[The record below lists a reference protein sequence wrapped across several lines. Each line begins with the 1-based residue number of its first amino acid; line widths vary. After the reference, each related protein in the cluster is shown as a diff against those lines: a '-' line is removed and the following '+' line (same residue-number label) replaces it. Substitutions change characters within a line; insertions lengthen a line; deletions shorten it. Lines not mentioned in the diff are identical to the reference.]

1 MRARCDK
8 RGYLY
13 VLPAVILVAVFAY
26 YPFIKAFIS
35 SFFIENQLGEITE
48 FVGLENYKA
57 LFSNEFFI
65 QSVKTTFLLAAIFVP
80 VNTILTL
87 AAASFVRRKTRY
99 NELIGALYIIPL
111 AFSMSLLALIFK
123 QIFNPVNSIINRV
136 FNLDIVWLNDRT
148 SAITAIVVLCVFLD
162 FALDYILLLSAFRK
176 IERNIIEASLIDGAN
191 EAQRYFRIELPLIV
205 PTLTMTIF
213 IALKDVLLIS
223 APIMLMTE
231 GGPFRSTESVMFYY
245 YIEAFRGHNKAAES
259 TISSI
264 TVIFSSLLLIVYS
277 LIQKRR
283 RHA

>member
-13 VLPAVILVAVFAY
+13 VLPAVILVAVFSY

-35 SFFIENQLGEITE
+35 SFFIENQLGEITK

-123 QIFNPVNSIINRV
+123 QIFNPVNSIINRI

-205 PTLTMTIF
+205 PTLIMTIF

>member
-13 VLPAVILVAVFAY
+13 VLPAVILVAVFSY

-57 LFSNEFFI
+57 LFSNDFFI
-65 QSVKTTFLLAAIFVP
+65 QSVKTTFLLAVIFVP

-99 NELIGALYIIPL
+99 NELIGSLYIIPL

-205 PTLTMTIF
+205 PTLIMTIF

>member
-13 VLPAVILVAVFAY
+13 VLPAVILVAVFSY
-26 YPFIKAFIS
+26 YPFIQAFIS

-48 FVGLENYKA
+48 FVGLENYKV

-87 AAASFVRRKTRY
+87 AAASFVRRETRY

-123 QIFNPVNSIINRV
+123 QIFNPVNSIINRI

-205 PTLTMTIF
+205 PTLIMTIF

>member
-13 VLPAVILVAVFAY
+13 VLPAVILVAVFSY

>member
-13 VLPAVILVAVFAY
+13 VLPAVILVAVFSY

-57 LFSNEFFI
+57 LFSNDFFI

-123 QIFNPVNSIINRV
+123 QIFNPVNSIINRI

-148 SAITAIVVLCVFLD
+148 SAIIAIVVLCVFLD

-205 PTLTMTIF
+205 PTLIMTIF

>member
-13 VLPAVILVAVFAY
+13 VLPAVILVAVFSY

-57 LFSNEFFI
+57 LFSNDFFI
-65 QSVKTTFLLAAIFVP
+65 QSVKTTFLLAVIFVP

-123 QIFNPVNSIINRV
+123 QIFNPVNSIINRI

-148 SAITAIVVLCVFLD
+148 SAIIAIVVLCVFLD

-205 PTLTMTIF
+205 PTLIMTIF

-264 TVIFSSLLLIVYS
+264 TVIFSLLLLIVYS